1 MRGTVRQEKKV
12 KRKSGKKKREFWSAG
27 EWFLVLLGID
37 LLAKQY
43 VEETMLEGE
52 EREIPGKKLILR
64 KVYNRGFLLNT
75 LEEHPDIVKAVS
87 LAAGAGFLLYD
98 GYLFTWKGNR
108 LEKLGVIL
116 AGAGGASNLAD
127 RLFRGRVVDYIGVES
142 RSSFLSRLTANLGDL
157 YLFIGAVIVM
167 VSQKRKRGSVRKSSS

>member
-1 MRGTVRQEKKV
+1 M
-12 KRKSGKKKREFWSAG
+12 
-27 EWFLVLLGID
+27 
-37 LLAKQY
+37 
-43 VEETMLEGE
+43 
-52 EREIPGKKLILR
+52 
-64 KVYNRGFLLNT
+64 NT

-98 GYLFTWKGNR
+98 GYLFTRKGNR

-127 RLFRGRVVDYIGVES
+127 RLFRGRVGDYIGGKS

-167 VSQKRKRGSVRKSSS
+167 VSQKRKRGSVRRSSS

>member
-1 MRGTVRQEKKV
+1 MRGTVRKEKKV
-12 KRKSGKKKREFWSAG
+12 IGKSRKKKREFWSAG

-98 GYLFTWKGNR
+98 GYLFTRKGNR
-108 LEKLGVIL
+108 LEKLGLIL

-127 RLFRGRVVDYIGVES
+127 RLFRGRVVDYIGVKS
-142 RSSFLSRLTANLGDL
+142 RSSFLSRLTASLGDL

-167 VSQKRKRGSVRKSSS
+167 VSQKRKRGSVRRSSS

>member
-1 MRGTVRQEKKV
+1 MRGTVRKEKKV
-12 KRKSGKKKREFWSAG
+12 IGKSRKKKGELWSAG
-27 EWFLVLLGID
+27 EWVLVLLGID

-64 KVYNRGFLLNT
+64 KVYNQGFLLNT
-75 LEEHPDIVKAVS
+75 LEEHPNTVKAVS

-98 GYLFTWKGNR
+98 GYLFTRKGNR
-108 LEKLGVIL
+108 LEKLGLIL
-116 AGAGGASNLAD
+116 AGAGGASNLVD
-127 RLFRGRVVDYIGVES
+127 RLFRGRVVDYIGMKS

-157 YLFIGAVIVM
+157 YLFIGAVIVTA
-167 VSQKRKRGSVRKSSS
+167 SQRRKRGSVRRSSS

>member
-1 MRGTVRQEKKV
+1 MLGTARQEKKARG
-12 KRKSGKKKREFWSAG
+12 KYRKKERGLRRSGEC
-27 EWFLVLLGID
+27 FLFLLGID

-75 LEEHPDIVKAVS
+75 LEEHPGIVKAVS
-87 LAAGAGFLLYD
+87 LAAGTGFLLYD
-98 GYLFTWKGNR
+98 GYLFTRKGNR
-108 LEKLGVIL
+108 LEKLGLIL

-127 RLFRGRVVDYIGVES
+127 RLFRGRVVDYIGVKS
-142 RSSFLSRLTANLGDL
+142 RSSFVSRLTANLGDF
-157 YLFIGAVIVM
+157 YLVFGAVMIT
-167 VSQKRKRGSVRKSSS
+167 VSQRKRRGSVRRLSS